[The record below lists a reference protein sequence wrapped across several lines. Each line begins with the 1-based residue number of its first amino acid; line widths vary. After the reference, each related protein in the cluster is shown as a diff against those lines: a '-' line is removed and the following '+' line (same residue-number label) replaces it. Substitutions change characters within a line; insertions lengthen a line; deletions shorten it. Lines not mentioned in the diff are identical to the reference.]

1 VPSLFRVR
9 GRHPGTT
16 ISFSLNRP
24 APVTLRFESLRSGH
38 RQGRRCVARAR
49 HGRRCTIVRRA
60 GSLVLSSRTGTNRIR
75 FLGTLH
81 GGRLKPGRYR
91 LTATPLGGRIVTAH
105 FTVR

>member
-1 VPSLFRVR
+1 
-9 GRHPGTT
+9 
-16 ISFSLNRP
+16 
-24 APVTLRFESLRSGH
+24 
-38 RQGRRCVARAR
+38 
-49 HGRRCTIVRRA
+49 
-60 GSLVLSSRTGTNRIR
+60 VLSSRTGTNRIR